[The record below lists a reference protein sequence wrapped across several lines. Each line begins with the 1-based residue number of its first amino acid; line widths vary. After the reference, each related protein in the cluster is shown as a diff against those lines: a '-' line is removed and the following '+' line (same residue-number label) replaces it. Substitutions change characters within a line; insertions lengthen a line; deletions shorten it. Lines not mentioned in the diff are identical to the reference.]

1 MTAERAISSNYPY
14 VAGKNRLPAFPALIV
29 PACILFNFLL
39 CFLNTA
45 GFPVSSAYVVLCE
58 MGLVSL
64 SAACGFFRAD
74 KERYFWLVILILQF
88 LLISV
93 LSLLRDEI
101 LFKSFRDVLIMP
113 VFMAMGL
120 SSEKINFSRT
130 LLWLGVLIGA
140 VALLEAFSLDMF
152 TGFFNIKDYYIA
164 KGYDAAS
171 FQYTSEDVFVS
182 GIRPGG
188 RFFPLPFETHR
199 ISSVFLEP
207 VSLGFYAFIS
217 GLYFVAMKD
226 RLPRIQVF
234 LAIFVTLS
242 LIWLGDAR
250 MAFGSLM
257 VVISLRPLFARLNH
271 QLTVL
276 IFPAALL
283 AGFLLVE
290 SHMFDLSGEGLGART
305 LWTFQGIWKTK
316 DAQFFGLKPYDIEM
330 VDSGFLYLLS
340 YQGIWGFLLYWL
352 PPIFFKGRLSRE
364 ARIYWYGATIFLTSG
379 FMVSNAIFTIKTASL
394 LWFCYGYI
402 IARTRIE
409 ESKA

>member
-1 MTAERAISSNYPY
+1 MTSEQAIAADYSYTSRK
-14 VAGKNRLPAFPALIV
+14 GWLPALII
-29 PACILFNFLL
+29 PACVLFNFAL

-45 GFPVSSAYVVLCE
+45 GFPVSGALVVLCE

-64 SAACGFFRAD
+64 SAAYGFFRAD
-74 KERYFWLVILILQF
+74 KERYFWLVILIAQF
-88 LLISV
+88 ALFCF
-93 LSLLRDEI
+93 LSLLRDEMI
-101 LFKSFRDVLIMP
+101 FKSFRDVLIMP
-113 VFMAMGL
+113 VFIALGL
-120 SSEKINFSRT
+120 ASGRMNFNKP
-130 LLWLGVLIGA
+130 LLWLGAFIGA
-140 VALLEAFSLDMF
+140 IALFEAASLSLF
-152 TGFFNIKDYYIA
+152 TSFFNIKDYYIA
-164 KGYDAAS
+164 KGYSADS
-171 FQYTSEDVFVS
+171 FQYTTEDVFVS

-188 RFFPLPFETHR
+188 RFFPLPFEVHR

-226 RLPRIQVF
+226 NLPRRQVF
-234 LAIFVTLS
+234 LAIFITLF

-257 VVISLRPLFARLNH
+257 IVIILRPIFARIDH
-271 QLTVL
+271 RFSVL

-283 AGFLLVE
+283 LGLFLVE
-290 SHMFDLSGEGLGART
+290 SHMFNLEGEGLGART
-305 LWTFQGIWKTK
+305 LWTFQGIWKTR
-316 DAQFFGLKPYDIEM
+316 DEQFFGLKPYDIEM

-352 PPIFFKGRLSRE
+352 TPIFFKGKLSKE

-379 FMVSNAIFTIKTASL
+379 FMISNAIYTIKTASL

-402 IARTRIE
+402 IARTRQKE
-409 ESKA
+409 GRV